1 MEELAP
7 GITVPSDLHETLE
20 DHPHLVMA
28 GLAAIDA
35 QPIREQ
41 ADIRVLQSQD
51 PVIRAFQFYWRRGRA
66 PTAAERARE
75 TSAVVELVRQWSLV
89 YRKKH
94 AQGRQKIQDVWD
106 GVVYEVISCL
116 DEVGTLYKIRPRDAS
131 GPERNINRAEL
142 RPLLCAP
149 DSPAQ
154 QVLTEQQ
161 DRNGQVGPSTFTRT
175 EEEAEGDFS
184 SEEDSPDIV
193 LVRSNPV
200 PRAAEPPVMNLTV
213 PAGTR
218 EQEDEPPTVRDSGG
232 GQMSLVP
239 LEPHEEERGG
249 PRRSARATAGYHPNP
264 FNLPCSISRPP
275 LDGDGVAAHL
285 VVNSVQVPHRPWE

>member
-1 MEELAP
+1 MKGNDQAILEPEHTP
-7 GITVPSDLHETLE
+7 VTLR
-20 DHPHLVMA
+20 LRW
-28 GLAAIDA
+28 L
-35 QPIREQ
+35 
-41 ADIRVLQSQD
+41 
-51 PVIRAFQFYWRRGRA
+51 F
-66 PTAAERARE
+66 
-75 TSAVVELVRQWSLV
+75 
-89 YRKKH
+89 
-94 AQGRQKIQDVWD
+94 
-106 GVVYEVISCL
+106 GVVVRALGPTGTSQMAPLYAYVVTSL
-116 DEVGTLYKIRPRDAS
+116 AMWLGFVRLSGVGGRDKM
-131 GPERNINRAEL
+131 
-142 RPLLCAP
+142 
-149 DSPAQ
+149 

-200 PRAAEPPVMNLTV
+200 PRAAEPPVIKLTL

-218 EQEDEPPTVRDSGG
+218 EQEDEPPTMRDSGG

-239 LEPHEEERGG
+239 LEPHEEVRGG

-264 FNLPCSISRPP
+264 FNLPRPISRPP